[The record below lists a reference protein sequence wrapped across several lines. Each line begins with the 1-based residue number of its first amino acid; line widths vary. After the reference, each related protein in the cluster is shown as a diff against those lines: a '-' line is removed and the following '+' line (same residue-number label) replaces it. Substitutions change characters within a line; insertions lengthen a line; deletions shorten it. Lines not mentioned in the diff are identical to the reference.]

1 MNIGAELGQYFVQ
14 THSKKSEDSM
24 GYATGKKSLNCTRSH
39 FTRTGCKQNRM

>member
-24 GYATGKKSLNCTRSH
+24 EYATGKKSLNKNWLQTE
-39 FTRTGCKQNRM
+39 QNSPKSK